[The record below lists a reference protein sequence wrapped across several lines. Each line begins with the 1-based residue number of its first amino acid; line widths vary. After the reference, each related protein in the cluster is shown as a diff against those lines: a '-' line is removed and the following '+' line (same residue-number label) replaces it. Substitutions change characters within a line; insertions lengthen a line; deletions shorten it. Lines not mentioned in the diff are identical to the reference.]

1 MLEKWTVIAQQ
12 ISTESDPAKL
22 VALVREANLL
32 LHSVQAAPG
41 AGRSMTQSL
50 FQMATLR
57 FDLQQA
63 GNLHGGTQKDSVKYL
78 FPGVLGKLPSFGQSA
93 D

>member
-32 LHSVQAAPG
+32 IHS
-41 AGRSMTQSL
+41 
-50 FQMATLR
+50 
-57 FDLQQA
+57 
-63 GNLHGGTQKDSVKYL
+63 
-78 FPGVLGKLPSFGQSA
+78 GQSRPSRSA
-93 D
+93 LDDSISLPDRANQRI